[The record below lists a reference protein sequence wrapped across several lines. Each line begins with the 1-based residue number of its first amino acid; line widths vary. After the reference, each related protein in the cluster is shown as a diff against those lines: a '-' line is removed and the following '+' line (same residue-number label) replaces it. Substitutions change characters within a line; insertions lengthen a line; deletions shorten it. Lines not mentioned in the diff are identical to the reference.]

1 MCETLFGLSK
11 ADSGQVVLNGKKV
24 SFSNSSEAVKEGFAF
39 VPESRQTE
47 GLVLENNVE
56 ENITINILDQL
67 VGKLSIVDKKQR
79 SEKAK
84 EYINMLNVK
93 PPYPEMQVS
102 KLSGG
107 NQQKIV
113 IAKWV
118 ATHPRVMVI
127 DEPTNGVDV
136 GAKQDIHN
144 ILRELAAQ
152 GIGVIMISSDLPE
165 ILAVSDRILVMRRGH
180 IVAEFNGDD
189 ATQELIMNEAIL

>member
-1 MCETLFGLSK
+1 MNTELYWEILGITGLVGAGRTEMCETLFGLSK
-11 ADSGQVVLNGKKV
+11 ADSGQVILNGKKV

-118 ATHPRVMVI
+118 ATQ
-127 DEPTNGVDV
+127 DV
-136 GAKQDIHN
+136 YKRQISMY
-144 ILRELAAQ
+144 
-152 GIGVIMISSDLPE
+152 IMTTPALSFIPPSE
-165 ILAVSDRILVMRRGH
+165 R
-180 IVAEFNGDD
+180 
-189 ATQELIMNEAIL
+189 

>member
-1 MCETLFGLSK
+1 
-11 ADSGQVVLNGKKV
+11 
-24 SFSNSSEAVKEGFAF
+24 
-39 VPESRQTE
+39 
-47 GLVLENNVE
+47 
-56 ENITINILDQL
+56 
-67 VGKLSIVDKKQR
+67 
-79 SEKAK
+79 
-84 EYINMLNVK
+84 MLNVK